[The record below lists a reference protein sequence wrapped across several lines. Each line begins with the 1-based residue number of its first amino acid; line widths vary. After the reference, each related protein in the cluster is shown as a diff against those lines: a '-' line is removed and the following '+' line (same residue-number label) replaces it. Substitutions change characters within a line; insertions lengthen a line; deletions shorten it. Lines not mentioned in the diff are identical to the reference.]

1 MWVRRRW
8 SGLRRWVN
16 ARSRRVLFLLACG
29 LMLSP
34 CGCCIG
40 FFELR
45 RVYLYWAVWTDE
57 DLAYYRQ
64 PYAPGEFREGLPS
77 VARRLVAEMSEF
89 DDPDAAIAAH
99 PDWYA
104 KRFSTGEWV
113 FGHGIDSHGFGIG
126 AGTTVVKDSRGRVR
140 VYFGH
145 VCGTNGPLEW
155 IAGYQTSSLAE
166 FDQKLAKDSTVREW
180 VP

>member
-1 MWVRRRW
+1 MWVRRRG

-40 FFELR
+40 ALTVR
-45 RVYLYWAVWTDE
+45 NVYISQFVWTPE
-57 DLAYYRQ
+57 DR
-64 PYAPGEFREGLPS
+64 EFIRNPSHGYTHGLPS

-104 KRFSTGEWV
+104 KRFPTGEWV

-145 VCGTNGPLEW
+145 VCGRNGPLEW
-155 IAGYQTSSLAE
+155 IAGDQTSSLAE
-166 FDQKLAKDSTVREW
+166 FDQKLAKGTTMIREW

>member
-16 ARSRRVLFLLACG
+16 ARSRRVLFLLAFW

-34 CGCCIG
+34 CWCSLGAL
-40 FFELR
+40 FVR
-45 RVYLYWAVWTDE
+45 NSYVYLFVWTPE
-57 DLAYYRQ
+57 DR
-64 PYAPGEFREGLPS
+64 EFVRNPNHGYEGGLPS
-77 VARRLVAEMSEF
+77 VARRLVAEMSEY
-89 DDPDAAIAAH
+89 DDPDAAVAAN

-104 KRFSTGEWV
+104 KRFPTGEWV

-145 VCGTNGPLEW
+145 VCGENGTLKYFADSE
-155 IAGYQTSSLAE
+155 SSLAG
-166 FDQKLAKDSTVREW
+166 FDMNLSKMITLRKW